1 MPLTRIPSSAS
12 AIDVLD
18 HVLDK
23 GIVID
28 AWVQVALVGINLL
41 TVDAR
46 VVVAS
51 IRTYLNYGGA
61 VAEHLRASLPR
72 RTTLTTDAETIES
85 WSRTVAELLERYE
98 RRTGERSAP
107 QQEHRRAE
115 DRIFEELRD
124 ARAQIVEPRKSRRS
138 RATRSN

>member
-51 IRTYLNYGGA
+51 IRTYPNYGDA
-61 VAEHLRASLPR
+61 AAEHLRASLPR
-72 RTTLTTDAETIES
+72 RTTLTADAETI
-85 WSRTVAELLERYE
+85 
-98 RRTGERSAP
+98 
-107 QQEHRRAE
+107 
-115 DRIFEELRD
+115 
-124 ARAQIVEPRKSRRS
+124 
-138 RATRSN
+138 